1 VPLSTGPDDPAAA
14 GRGHLRASHAD
25 REHVIAVLKTAF
37 VQDRLTKDDFDH
49 LVGQVLAS
57 RTYAELAALTAE
69 IPTESATAVP
79 PAQPGSRT
87 LAIAARR
94 SGVCALITVALVEG
108 AALGDSFALLCLAVF
123 SFIATVAFLGYGFID
138 AREERR
144 PRAQL
149 PPAQAPS
156 HDGLNGGQP
165 GPSAPGL
172 SSPGTRTDPTRTD
185 PTRTDPTR
193 TDSTR
198 TDLRTRRWAPIR
210 PFCTPS

>member
-1 VPLSTGPDDPAAA
+1 MRTGPDDLAAA
-14 GRGHLRASHAD
+14 GRGHLRTSHAD

-37 VQDRLTKDDFDH
+37 VQDRLTKDEFDH

-57 RTYAELAALTAE
+57 RTYTELAALTAE
-69 IPTESATAVP
+69 IPAVPPTAVP

-123 SFIATVAFLGYGFID
+123 SFIATVAFLGYGFVD

-144 PRAQL
+144 SRAQL

-156 HDGLNGGQP
+156 HDGDGNPFLPVSFRHSARDETKRRSRNVTS
-165 GPSAPGL
+165 GPAVCVERMHP
-172 SSPGTRTDPTRTD
+172 
-185 PTRTDPTR
+185 
-193 TDSTR
+193 
-198 TDLRTRRWAPIR
+198 
-210 PFCTPS
+210 